1 MNRGRTDP
9 RGADASAP
17 RTRGPEPSLRTA
29 LDALD
34 GGCGLLVTGDVPTD
48 AHRVAATR
56 YFGDPS
62 NPRRRVLGLTHDTPR
77 PSAWL
82 PGSVTADSGGTA
94 VVRMDDALRNSAA
107 AGSPAND
114 GGFAP
119 NDAADDGF
127 GRRFLDAID
136 EVGCVEEGDGMN
148 LRVGLYRVDGLR
160 ATLGESDAGDVL
172 REAAATTRDR
182 GGMAHFHLPRRP
194 TDEDPR
200 SDPVVDTIATQLGE
214 ALDVVVEL
222 RLRDRAVLPEERW
235 HIHGWGPTDWYPLG

>member
-1 MNRGRTDP
+1 MNRGRADTP
-9 RGADASAP
+9 GAEASGP
-17 RTRGPEPSLRTA
+17 RTRGADPSLRAA
-29 LDALD
+29 LDTLD
-34 GGCGLLVTGDVPTD
+34 GGCGMLVTGDVPTD

-77 PSAWL
+77 PNAWL
-82 PGSVTADSGGTA
+82 PGSVSADSGGTA
-94 VVRMDDALRNSAA
+94 IVRRDDTLRSAGA
-107 AGSPAND
+107 SGGSPASD
-114 GGFAP
+114 GGLAP
-119 NDAADDGF
+119 SGPVDDGF

-136 EVGCVEEGDGMN
+136 EVSVDGGDEMT

-160 ATLGESDAGDVL
+160 ATLGESGAGDVL

-194 TDEDPR
+194 VDGEPR
-200 SDPVVDTIATQLGE
+200 SDPLVDGIATQLGE
-214 ALDVVVEL
+214 VLDVVVEL

-235 HIHGWGPTDWYPLG
+235 HIHGWGTTDWYPLG